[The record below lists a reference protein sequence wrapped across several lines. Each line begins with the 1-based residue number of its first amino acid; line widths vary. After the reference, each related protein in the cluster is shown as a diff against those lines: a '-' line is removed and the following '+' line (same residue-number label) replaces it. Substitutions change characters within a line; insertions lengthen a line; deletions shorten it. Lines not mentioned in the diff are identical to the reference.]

1 MCSPQV
7 AKVVRERIEKE
18 GLPQVSRRNFL
29 RLGGLTAAGLAVG
42 SAALPMRVTRA
53 QGAAEII
60 DLSHVFATTVPTYDL
75 AATPTRSDVVTVDK
89 DGFYIQEWTFG
100 EHTGT
105 HVDVPAHFIGDGQT
119 VDDYAISNLVGSAV
133 VIDISEKAKDD
144 ADAAVTADDI
154 KAWESKNGEIPEGA
168 IVCMYSG
175 WEERWSD
182 VAAFRNADDQGV
194 QHYPGFG
201 ADAAEFLVKERAIHG
216 IAVDTLSQDPGNST
230 TFPVHYAILG
240 AGLIGIEN
248 VANLGQLAGKQAT
261 IICGV
266 PRWEKGSGG
275 PCRVL
280 AMV

>member
-7 AKVVRERIEKE
+7 AKVVRERIANE

-29 RLGGLTAAGLAVG
+29 RLGGMGAAGLALA
-42 SAALPMRVTRA
+42 SALPLRVARA
-53 QGAAEII
+53 QTMGEIV
-60 DLSHVFATTVPTYDL
+60 DLSHVFATSVPTYDP
-75 AATPTRSDVVTVDK
+75 AATPTRSDVVTVAK
-89 DGFYIQEWTFG
+89 DGFYIQQWTFG

-105 HVDVPAHFIGDGQT
+105 HVDIPAHFIGDGQT
-119 VDDYAISNLVGSAV
+119 VDEYPAGNLVGAAV
-133 VIDISEKAKDD
+133 VIDISDKAKDD
-144 ADAAVTADDI
+144 ADAVVTADDI
-154 KAWESKNGEIPEGA
+154 KAWEAANGEIPEGA

-175 WEERWSD
+175 WDERWND
-182 VAAFRNADDQGV
+182 IVAFRNADDQGV

-201 ADAAEFLVKERAIHG
+201 ADAAEFLVAERAIHG

-230 TFPVHYAILG
+230 TFPVHFAILG

-248 VANLGQLAGKQAT
+248 IANLAQIAGKQAT
-261 IICGV
+261 LICGV